1 MPEMPP
7 KEDDGNE
14 LFKFASPRELYI
26 AAASSALQGI
36 PDWYI
41 YIYIYSLMFQAK
53 HKLSMLIASSDGN
66 LTRKEMHKTLKY
78 CCFSMASR
86 ILVSF

>member
-26 AAASSALQGI
+26 AAASSALHAGN
-36 PDWYI
+36 PRLV
-41 YIYIYSLMFQAK
+41 YIYSLMFQAK

-66 LTRKEMHKTLKY
+66 LTRKEMHKTLKAVEVNVH
-78 CCFSMASR
+78 SD
-86 ILVSF
+86 ILSII